1 MAKGF
6 VESHGETKSGPCC
19 EKTCLRG
26 FRPDHDHQPAQLQ
39 TLARKLEQVEP
50 QPFPDSQKKK
60 CADQTVPLLLA
71 CNKVW
76 FLGVEAKINQD
87 RALDEQKLT

>member
-6 VESHGETKSGPCC
+6 VESHGETNSGPCC
-19 EKTCLRG
+19 EKTCLHG

-50 QPFPDSQKKK
+50 QPFPDSPKKMCRSD
-60 CADQTVPLLLA
+60 CAFVVGMQQSLVFGRLGQ
-71 CNKVW
+71 NKPRQ
-76 FLGVEAKINQD
+76 GS
-87 RALDEQKLT
+87 R